1 MTGNTIAQAT
11 ERDATRDTEQATKQ
25 ATEQAAERDVERD
38 ADRDTEAC
46 NIQLITARAER
57 LLRKDGFQIF
67 ATMMMSDQEGL
78 PYDQFVDL
86 WESMHKSSERGILY
100 CVPQENYI
108 ECLYPHNIIGQY
120 YCIDRKP
127 SFFSQIDEPLL
138 QVKHASGRSVA
149 IIQRESVKAERVY
162 CKPRLV
168 KLIEKRVFLFNN
180 RAQYEL
186 LKVAQGASA
195 EDACEQELSFVV
207 RLHQQIACM
216 DREAFVKP
224 DVCLKYCRE
233 FYLRSV
239 SLLGQGPHPTLCR
252 RSFKKDTRL
261 RLSGC
266 VEELQSQ
273 KES

>member
-1 MTGNTIAQAT
+1 MDSG
-11 ERDATRDTEQATKQ
+11 K
-25 ATEQAAERDVERD
+25 
-38 ADRDTEAC
+38 DTEAC
-46 NIQLITARAER
+46 NIQLITTRAER

-86 WESMHKSSERGILY
+86 WESMYRSSKKGILY
-100 CVPQENYI
+100 SVPQENYV
-108 ECLYPHNIIGQY
+108 ECLFPHNIVGQY
-120 YCIDRKP
+120 YHTDRNP

-149 IIQRESVKAERVY
+149 IIQRESVKAERVD
-162 CKPRLV
+162 CPPRLV
-168 KLIEKRVFLFNN
+168 RVIEKRVFLFNN

-186 LKVAQGASA
+186 LKVAQGTSV
-195 EDACEQELSFVV
+195 EDACQQEPSFVV

-216 DREAFVKP
+216 DREAFSKP
-224 DVCLKYCRE
+224 DVCLRYCRD
-233 FYLRSV
+233 FYFRAV

-266 VEELQSQ
+266 VEELQVQ
-273 KES
+273 KD